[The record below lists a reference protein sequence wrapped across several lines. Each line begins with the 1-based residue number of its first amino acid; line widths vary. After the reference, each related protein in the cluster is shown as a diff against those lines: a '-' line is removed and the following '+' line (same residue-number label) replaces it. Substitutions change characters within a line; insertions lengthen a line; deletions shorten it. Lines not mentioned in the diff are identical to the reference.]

1 MLWWLEKYVFPGKM
15 GQLLYSLAMTGYATR
30 SDTASFHTSIF
41 FTSLH
46 HTYNHQNTLL
56 CLGKSILAINN
67 RTKELL

>member
-1 MLWWLEKYVFPGKM
+1 MLWWLEKYVFPGKN
-15 GQLLYSLAMTGYATR
+15 GPAAVLAMTGYATR
-30 SDTASFHTSIF
+30 SDTASFHTSFF

-56 CLGKSILAINN
+56 CFGKSILAINN